1 MAMVVLWVLFSSA
14 QAVEN
19 PFLVDLTTGE
29 ESSFLQTD
37 DFYSKKL
44 GKETQYR
51 LDYTYWRPTAQT
63 DNGHVIIYNHGLQS
77 HRGWFNATGEKL
89 KALGYTVYA
98 FDRIGSGTS
107 SDAYALD
114 GWFMGLEEWLPFLP
128 FVDVV
133 KRRGHIRDYKQFLT
147 SIDKMKSIAIKE
159 NPNKKIHL
167 WANSYGAKIL
177 TNYLL
182 DSERSKDVASSIFT
196 TPGLYSDKV
205 NMPLPFSKVSLF
217 FSRSADYFA
226 TPVSAI
232 ENNNGAHWFT
242 YSSPW
247 LERIASDPLSLR
259 HLTRKMAFQTLT
271 MNRHI
276 EDQSGENSDF
286 INSKRFYLLV
296 EDDVMMDNDKM
307 LQHINDNKGN
317 SQIKFYQGGEHKKH
331 FLAFTADA
339 DTVINDIDQFL
350 LQSK

>member
-1 MAMVVLWVLFSSA
+1 MFMVFLMAIFSSVH
-14 QAVEN
+14 AVEN
-19 PFLVDLTTGE
+19 PFLADLTTGTT
-29 ESSFLQTD
+29 SSFLQID
-37 DFYSKKL
+37 DFYSDKL
-44 GKETQYR
+44 SETAQYQ
-51 LDYTYWRPTAQT
+51 LDYTYWRPTSQL

-77 HRGWFNATGEKL
+77 HRGWFNATAEKL
-89 KALGYTVYA
+89 RVLGYTVYA

-133 KRRGHIRDYKQFLT
+133 KRRGHIRDYQQFLT
-147 SIDKMKSIAIKE
+147 SIDNMKNIAVNE

-167 WANSYGAKIL
+167 WGNSYGSKIL

-182 DSERSKDVASSIFT
+182 DSERSKDIASSIFT
-196 TPGLYSDKV
+196 TPGLYRDEE
-205 NMPLPFSKVSLF
+205 NMPLPFSRLSLF
-217 FSRSADYFA
+217 LSKSADIFT

-232 ENNNGAHWFT
+232 DDNNGAHWFT

-247 LERIASDPLSLR
+247 LERIAGDPLSLR
-259 HLTRKMAFQTLT
+259 HMTRKLAFQTLA
-271 MNRHI
+271 MNQHI
-276 EDQSGENSDF
+276 EEQSGNNSDF
-286 INSKRFYLLV
+286 IKSKRFYLMV
-296 EDDVMMDNDKM
+296 KGDAMMDNGKM
-307 LQHINDNKGN
+307 LQHISENKGN
-317 SQIKFYQGGEHKKH
+317 SQVKFYQGGAHNKH